1 MEKSTQDR
9 WAQWLLHRRFG
20 VDTQQLQVM
29 LAGLAKVR
37 ERVLEH
43 ARIGEGETVL
53 DVGCGDGLIAFGAVD
68 RPGASEQGAIDE
80 QRRWESFLKSSPNP
94 LVPTIEEAMQQALSA
109 DEIEQFTAYLRPLV
123 EKNQR
128 VERSSVA
135 YLWAVK

>member
-9 WAQWLLHRRFG
+9 WAQWLL
-20 VDTQQLQVM
+20 
-29 LAGLAKVR
+29 
-37 ERVLEH
+37 
-43 ARIGEGETVL
+43 
-53 DVGCGDGLIAFGAVD
+53 
-68 RPGASEQGAIDE
+68 